1 MTELMSRAWNWADA
15 RRETLREGVVR
26 QMLYGERL
34 MVCRLTIA
42 PGTSLPAHRHP
53 HEQITIVESGRL
65 RFVLGAEEREFGPG
79 DVILL
84 PGEFWH
90 GATTLDEEVVLLDI
104 FSPIRED
111 FLEP

>member
-1 MTELMSRAWNWADA
+1 MTPPVAGTWNWADIPQE
-15 RRETLREGVVR
+15 RLGGGVIR
-26 QMLYGERL
+26 QKIYGDRL
-34 MVCRLTIA
+34 MVCRLTIPA
-42 PGTSLPAHRHP
+42 GTALPAHRHP
-53 HEQITIVESGRL
+53 HEQVTLVEAGRV
-65 RFVLGAEEREFGPG
+65 RYVLGTAQREFGPG

-90 GATTLDEEVVLLDI
+90 GATTLDEDVVLIDI